1 MSLVTGSHKLWS
13 VAVVRL
19 PNDPLTTTIES
30 VVIEVLLLGITLHM
44 LRIRLKVEKI
54 LLRRHEICLR
64 LSHMVVLRLTV
75 QLYLYEKI
83 NTEMS

>member
-54 LLRRHEICLR
+54 LLRRHEIGLR